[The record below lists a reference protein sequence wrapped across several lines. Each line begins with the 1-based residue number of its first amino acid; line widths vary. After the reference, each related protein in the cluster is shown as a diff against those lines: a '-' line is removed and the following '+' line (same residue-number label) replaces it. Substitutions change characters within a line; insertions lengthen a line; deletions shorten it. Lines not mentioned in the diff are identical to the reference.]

1 MHGQDVLLERHF
13 PNTKSLDC
21 RAAVPC
27 VRVPSR
33 SATMFLTLSLFMKEY
48 GFEGDKDKSSPADR
62 FVRAT
67 DIFRRASS
75 LATRGAGAK
84 IEYDHFR
91 INGELAPGHR
101 VGRKPVEV

>member
-1 MHGQDVLLERHF
+1 MLGQDALLERHF
-13 PNTKSLDC
+13 PETKSLDC

-27 VRVPSR
+27 VKVPSR
-33 SATMFLTLSLFMKEY
+33 SATMFHTLSLFMKEY
-48 GFEGDKDKSSPADR
+48 GFEGDEDKSSPADR
-62 FVRAT
+62 YVRAA

-75 LATRGAGAK
+75 VAARGAGAK

-91 INGELAPGHR
+91 LNGDLAPGRR